1 MNPIPL
7 SWTIGGAA
15 FLLAALGGTGWL
27 LYDAI
32 EDKGR
37 LAATIEAKDKAIAK
51 LGDDLKRQEREARVR
66 QEITDAAD
74 RAVVSVD
81 VGRDVIRS
89 RVVTIIR
96 EIRTTP
102 DANDPAPDSLVL
114 ALERVRQSDAGTG
127 DRDEGGAAG
136 AAPSPPARP

>member
-1 MNPIPL
+1 MIPIPIT
-7 SWTIGGAA
+7 WYAIGA
-15 FLLAALGGTGWL
+15 LALALGGASWIA
-27 LYDAI
+27 YDAI

-37 LAATIEAKDKAIAK
+37 LAVQLEAKDKAIAK

>member
-1 MNPIPL
+1 MIPIPIT
-7 SWTIGGAA
+7 WYAIGA
-15 FLLAALGGTGWL
+15 LALALGGTGWL

-37 LAATIEAKDKAIAK
+37 LAATIETKDKAIAK
-51 LGDDLKRQEREARVR
+51 LGDDLKRQEREAQVR
-66 QEITDAAD
+66 QSITDAAD

-81 VGRDVIRS
+81 VGRDVIRN

-96 EIRTTP
+96 EIRSTP

>member
-1 MNPIPL
+1 MIPIPIT
-7 SWTIGGAA
+7 WYAIGA
-15 FLLAALGGTGWL
+15 LALALGGASWIA
-27 LYDAI
+27 YDAI

-37 LAATIEAKDKAIAK
+37 LAVQLEAKDKAIAK
-51 LGDDLKRQEREARVR
+51 LGDDLKRQEREAQVR
-66 QEITDAAD
+66 QSITDAAD
-74 RAVVSVD
+74 RAAVSVD

-96 EIRTTP
+96 EIRSTP
-102 DANDPAPDSLVL
+102 DANDPAPDSLAL

>member
-1 MNPIPL
+1 MLPIPIT
-7 SWTIGGAA
+7 WYAIGA
-15 FLLAALGGTGWL
+15 LALALGGASWIA
-27 LYDAI
+27 YDAI

-96 EIRTTP
+96 EIRSTP
-102 DANDPAPDSLVL
+102 DANDPAPDSLALV
-114 ALERVRQSDAGTG
+114 LERVRQSDAGTG

>member
-1 MNPIPL
+1 MIPIPIT
-7 SWTIGGAA
+7 WYAIGA
-15 FLLAALGGTGWL
+15 LALALGGASWIA
-27 LYDAI
+27 YDAI

-37 LAATIEAKDKAIAK
+37 LAATIETKDKAIAK
-51 LGDDLKRQEREARVR
+51 LGEDLKRQEREAQVR
-66 QEITDAAD
+66 QSITDAAD

-96 EIRTTP
+96 EIRSTP
-102 DANDPAPDSLVL
+102 DANDPAPDSLALV
-114 ALERVRQSDAGTG
+114 LERVRQSDAGTG

>member
-1 MNPIPL
+1 MIPIPIT
-7 SWTIGGAA
+7 WYAIGA
-15 FLLAALGGTGWL
+15 LALALGGASWIA
-27 LYDAI
+27 YDAI

>member
-1 MNPIPL
+1 MIPIPIT
-7 SWTIGGAA
+7 WYAIGALALALGAA
-15 FLLAALGGTGWL
+15 SYVA
-27 LYDAI
+27 YDAI

-37 LAATIEAKDKAIAK
+37 LAATIEVKDKAIAK

-96 EIRTTP
+96 EIRSTP

>member
-51 LGDDLKRQEREARVR
+51 LGDDLKRQAQEAAIR
-66 QEITDAAD
+66 QSITDAAD
-74 RAVVSVD
+74 RAVVSVEA
-81 VGRDVIRS
+81 GRDVIRS
-89 RVVTIIR
+89 RIVTIVR
-96 EIRTTP
+96 EIRSAP
-102 DANDPAPDSLVL
+102 DANDPAPDSIRV
-114 ALERVRQSDAGTG
+114 AVERVRQLDAGPDRG
-127 DRDEGGAAG
+127 DAGGAAG
-136 AAPSPPARP
+136 PSPSPPARP

>member
-37 LAATIEAKDKAIAK
+37 LRVELDEANRVAKVNADAAVALQAKHEADMRILTDDAERARKA
-51 LGDDLKRQEREARVR
+51 ARGVVVIR
-66 QEITDAAD
+66 QEIARDPEANDRWCPAVDRFLDRLRQPGPAD
-74 RAVVSVD
+74 GNPGGA
-81 VGRDVIRS
+81 GRD
-89 RVVTIIR
+89 TG
-96 EIRTTP
+96 T
-102 DANDPAPDSLVL
+102 PAP
-114 ALERVRQSDAGTG
+114 VR
-127 DRDEGGAAG
+127 
-136 AAPSPPARP
+136 

>member
-1 MNPIPL
+1 MLPIPIT
-7 SWTIGGAA
+7 WYAIGALALALGAA
-15 FLLAALGGTGWL
+15 GYVA
-27 LYDAI
+27 YDAI

>member
-1 MNPIPL
+1 MIPIPIA
-7 SWTIGGAA
+7 WYAIGV
-15 FLLAALGGTGWL
+15 LALALGGASWVA
-27 LYDAI
+27 YDAI

>member
-1 MNPIPL
+1 MLPIPIT
-7 SWTIGGAA
+7 WYAIGA
-15 FLLAALGGTGWL
+15 LALALGGASWVA
-27 LYDAI
+27 YDAI

-51 LGDDLKRQEREARVR
+51 LGDDLKRQAQEAAIR
-66 QEITDAAD
+66 QSITDAAD

-96 EIRTTP
+96 EIRSTP
-102 DANDPAPDSLVL
+102 DANDPAPDSLALV
-114 ALERVRQSDAGTG
+114 LERVRQSDAGTG

-136 AAPSPPARP
+136 APPSPPARP

>member
-37 LAATIEAKDKAIAK
+37 LAVEID
-51 LGDDLKRQEREARVR
+51 EARRVA
-66 QEITDAAD
+66 QSNADALVQFKAQTAAD
-74 RAVVSVD
+74 MRILTDDAERA
-81 VGRDVIRS
+81 
-89 RVVTIIR
+89 
-96 EIRTTP
+96 RTTFHRC
-102 DANDPAPDSLVL
+102 AP
-114 ALERVRQSDAGTG
+114 
-127 DRDEGGAAG
+127 
-136 AAPSPPARP
+136 